1 MKNKTSVNTPIVGFQ
16 DLVPWGVVLIGGV
29 VGTVVFFGFMLL
41 GSHTAEQGVAAT
53 AVEGVAIVTE
63 PPVIIKVDNVGCV
76 IAEEPTLT
84 YYVTTNTVRVTI
96 ECDSNILFNYL
107 PAVAEETAQ

>member
-29 VGTVVFFGFMLL
+29 VGTLAFFGFMLL
-41 GSHTAEQGVAAT
+41 GSHTAEQ
-53 AVEGVAIVTE
+53 GVAIVTE

-107 PAVAEETAQ
+107 PAVDEEIAL